1 MKKISN
7 AAGRWI
13 CVILVLV
20 MTAITCVEP
29 VKAVTGY
36 SSTAWVDNLDF
47 VDIRGSEKPIQCI
60 YTMEKD
66 GSFLASSYGFRNEG
80 VKTGETIYIRD
91 WTYTCNGYT
100 YFAVIYKGRLMYLN
114 KKYINVS
121 NLVSVNQPKYPGR
134 KNKVKMKA
142 VAGNI
147 SDQNN
152 WFYVYS
158 QGRGERVCDMG
169 TGTGVLPLLL
179 SARAE
184 GTTFDAFEVQRD
196 VADMAQRSVALNG
209 LQARIRVHHADCREA
224 GRIIGCETVQ
234 LVVTNP
240 PYTALGAGLVSP
252 EETRAL
258 SRSDSDCPLA
268 DWMAAC
274 ARVLQNGGRLCAVF
288 PAPRFLALCDAMRGA
303 KVEPKRVR
311 FIVSRPENAPKL
323 VLVEGKKRG
332 RPGLHLLPM
341 LVTHTADGGFTE
353 EMRRIYGEL

>member
-1 MKKISN
+1 MKHGFFRTAAAVVAAVFLCLPARAANFSGSVSARSAILVDAQTGRVLYEKNADEQSLIASTTKIMTGLLVCEAGELEREISVPPE
-7 AAGRWI
+7 AAG
-13 CVILVLV
+13 
-20 MTAITCVEP
+20 VEGSSLYL
-29 VKAVTGY
+29 KAGERI
-36 SSTAWVDNLDF
+36 DDLQRDGLR
-47 VDIRGSEKPIQCI
+47 IIQR
-60 YTMEKD
+60 ED
-66 GSFLASSYGFRNEG
+66 GFRFG
-80 VKTGETIYIRD
+80 TDAVLLAD
-91 WTYTCNGYT
+91 
-100 YFAVIYKGRLMYLN
+100 FA
-114 KKYINVS
+114 
-121 NLVSVNQPKYPGR
+121 
-134 KNKVKMKA
+134 A
-142 VAGNI
+142 VR
-147 SDQNN
+147 
-152 WFYVYS
+152 
-158 QGRGERVCDMG
+158 RGERVCDMG

-311 FIVSRPENAPKL
+311 FIVSRPESAPKL